1 MVIWT
6 GWGLLVLV
14 FVVIGA
20 GTGELLANLAQTD
33 QNWPMGIG
41 TLLAAGMNY
50 SAAKML
56 ESEGEILI
64 DPETGEEVLLK
75 SSHSLFFIPIKY
87 WTYVFGAL
95 AVLWFLLTLE
105 LPFK

>member
-1 MVIWT
+1 
-6 GWGLLVLV
+6 
-14 FVVIGA
+14 
-20 GTGELLANLAQTD
+20 
-33 QNWPMGIG
+33 MGIAG
-41 TLLAAGMNY
+41 LGFRRSRRWYRRIARKPCSDRPELAHGDRDAPSAGMNY

-56 ESEGEILI
+56 ESDGKILI

-95 AVLWFLLTLE
+95 AVLWFLLPPGAT
-105 LPFK
+105 